1 MPMSG
6 IISFAQGLGD
16 GGKFLLICVCLA
28 AVLFLFFFIKWIL
41 SLRRVVP
48 TNVVDIVQKRSH
60 TVSYGKDSGNGNSY
74 YKFPAWI
81 PVIGITVITLPTSVF
96 EIDLSN
102 YEAYDQERLPFEVD
116 VKAFYRIADSNIA
129 ANRIAAFSDL
139 LVQLTDITRGVVR
152 SLLAKS
158 NLQDIM
164 SERSTYGELFT
175 KEVQE
180 QLKAWGV
187 VPVKNM
193 ELMDIRDSR
202 DGKVISDIMNK
213 KKSKIEME
221 SRTEVAEN
229 MKKAQEAEIE
239 ANKEVALKKEQA
251 SQEVGQRKAQVAREV
266 GIADERAKQEVQ
278 EQAKVTAE
286 RTMAVEKVNQV
297 QLANIKKEANIVKAE
312 EEKQVVIITAQAN
325 KESLALNAEG
335 VKRQLELEAEGKLV
349 AKTKES
355 TGIQLEGEARA
366 DAEKKMQLASVEAQ
380 ITLAAKIGENKGYQG
395 YLIEIRA
402 VEAQEK
408 IGVEQAKNLGRAD
421 IKVIANAGDVNT
433 GVKSAMDL
441 FSPKGGTAVGG
452 MLEALKNTNAGKSIL
467 EKITGKGGE
476 TNKGDGR

>member
-1 MPMSG
+1 MYESLIHNEAAMV
-6 IISFAQGLGD
+6 
-16 GGKFLLICVCLA
+16 FLLLGGVVFFIV
-28 AVLFLFFFIKWIL
+28 FLVFIKWVL

-48 TNVVDIVQKRSH
+48 TNIVDIVQKRSH
-60 TVSYGKDSGNGNSY
+60 TKSYGKDSGNGNSY
-74 YKFPAWI
+74 YKFPSWI
-81 PVIGITVITLPTSVF
+81 PIIGITTLTLPTSVF
-96 EIDLSN
+96 EIDLTN
-102 YEAYDQERLPFEVD
+102 YEAYDQERLPFEID
-116 VKAFYRIADSNIA
+116 VKAFYRIEDSNIA
-129 ANRIAAFSDL
+129 ANRIATFQDL

-187 VPVKNM
+187 VPVKNI
-193 ELMDIRDSR
+193 ELMDIRDTK

-229 MKKAQEAEIE
+229 MRRAQEAEIE

-251 SQEVGQRKAQVAREV
+251 NQEVGQRKAQVTREV
-266 GIADERAKQEVQ
+266 GIADEKAKQEVQ
-278 EQAKVTAE
+278 EQARTTAE
-286 RTMAVEKVNQV
+286 KMMAVEKVNQV

-312 EEKQVVIITAQAN
+312 EEKQITIISSQAN

-349 AKTKES
+349 AKTKEA

-366 DAEKKMQLASVEAQ
+366 DAEKKMQLA
-380 ITLAAKIGENKGYQG
+380 
-395 YLIEIRA
+395 
-402 VEAQEK
+402 
-408 IGVEQAKNLGRAD
+408 
-421 IKVIANAGDVNT
+421 
-433 GVKSAMDL
+433 
-441 FSPKGGTAVGG
+441 
-452 MLEALKNTNAGKSIL
+452 
-467 EKITGKGGE
+467 
-476 TNKGDGR
+476 